1 MRLFTLLIFHK
12 KGYSQLI
19 GGDLSTHEHSLVVF
33 IKEGLPLICETS
45 QESTDKN
52 YLRSRLS
59 LLHALLCFLLYIP
72 VSAALTLSS
81 DPPILISL
89 DEPADSII
97 HEYDLVDFVKK
108 GLPWSCNASLK
119 GSENK

>member
-59 LLHALLCFLLYIP
+59 LLHALLCFLLYTP

-97 HEYDLVDFVKK
+97 HMILLTLLKRVFLEAVM
-108 GLPWSCNASLK
+108 LPSRAQKISN
-119 GSENK
+119 